1 MNLILITLL
10 SFKQTYS
17 STIRLNEGSRKA
29 LNEWGLKTE
38 FQIQG

>member
-17 STIRLNEGSRKA
+17 STIRRNEGSRKA
-29 LNEWGLKTE
+29 LNERALKTE
-38 FQIQG
+38 LKIQG